1 MKKLIS
7 ILLAFALL
15 TQIVGCYSYQPITK
29 DELSQVEKY
38 TDLQVK
44 TKNQYTYE
52 FDEGNYTISKDS
64 IYGSGKLKLKYGK
77 RANEDYNGSIYFKDV
92 EKLKMDGFD
101 IVTTVLAIAIP
112 VGLIVWFIIDFEMSV
127 NPWGNT
133 GK

>member
-1 MKKLIS
+1 MYNKLIS
-7 ILLAFALL
+7 SILTFALL
-15 TQIVGCYSYQPITK
+15 SQIVGCYSYQNITK

-52 FDEGNYTISKDS
+52 FDEGNYTFSKDS

-112 VGLIVWFIIDFEMSV
+112 IGLIVYGITNIVASIPF
-127 NPWGNT
+127 GN
-133 GK
+133 